1 MNRSR
6 SRWPRPPRNHYSGPS
21 YRPTRDT
28 QGAGVNVPNIE
39 QVVPGANVSI
49 VLKADQPTGREVQ
62 GVVQDL
68 LTRGNHP
75 RGIKVRLQDGRV
87 GRVQRMASAAITPA
101 TFGASSVTAAT
112 TQPAPSRPNR
122 ILRMETDARLYDEE
136 FPSAPPPRSFG
147 DYFPPEPKRSDVIPA
162 PEQATF
168 SSATAKCPICGTFE
182 GDEIAVSRHVEE
194 HLT

>member
-1 MNRSR
+1 MNRPR
-6 SRWPRPPRNHYSGPS
+6 NHQLRPPRTNDDRPARAPRPRPQGPS
-21 YRPTRDT
+21 
-28 QGAGVNVPNIE
+28 GNVPNIQ
-39 QVVPGANVSI
+39 QVIPGAGVSI

-87 GRVQRMASAAITPA
+87 GRVQRMAAAGTAPSTTDVPPA
-101 TFGASSVTAAT
+101 GT
-112 TQPAPSRPNR
+112 TSQQPAARTNR
-122 ILRMETDARLYDEE
+122 ILRMETDVRLYEEE
-136 FPSAPPPRSFG
+136 FPSAPPARSFA
-147 DYFPPEPKRSDVIPA
+147 DYFPAELSTPTAPIPENV
-162 PEQATF
+162 

>member
-1 MNRSR
+1 MNRNHH
-6 SRWPRPPRNHYSGPS
+6 PRPPRTNDDRPARAPRPRPQGPS
-21 YRPTRDT
+21 
-28 QGAGVNVPNIE
+28 GNVPNIQ
-39 QVVPGANVSI
+39 QVIPGAGVSI

-87 GRVQRMASAAITPA
+87 GRVQRM
-101 TFGASSVTAAT
+101 TAAGTARST
-112 TQPAPSRPNR
+112 TEVPPAARTNR
-122 ILRMETDARLYDEE
+122 ILRMETDVRLYEEE
-136 FPSAPPPRSFG
+136 FPSAPPARSFA
-147 DYFPPEPKRSDVIPA
+147 DYVPAELSTPTAPIPENV
-162 PEQATF
+162 